1 MTTLTANRRYT
12 ITPPGIT
19 AKVVLIDRDGAG
31 NPAQVWLEH
40 PGQDQPMLVIVE
52 PGMTF
57 TPEPDPE
64 PTKPAYTVRDL
75 GHDDRPAEE
84 LVAEATQARGP
95 GPVTGSAEKLLPGP
109 GEDA

>member
-1 MTTLTANRRYT
+1 M
-12 ITPPGIT
+12 
-19 AKVVLIDRDGAG
+19 IDRDGAG

-40 PGQDQPMLVIVE
+40 PGQASPCWWCVE

-57 TPEPDPE
+57 TPEADPE

-84 LVAEATQARGP
+84 LVAEATEARGT
-95 GPVTGSAEKLLPGP
+95 GPVPGSASKLLPGP
-109 GEDA
+109 GEDT